1 MIKVLLIG
9 QLPMEVGGTYTTG
22 IAKVVYELS
31 KQNTKD
37 VEYCMY
43 ATNCKHSIAQ
53 ELSEYPNQYS
63 GYRLLIGRIAK
74 NILFH
79 PLKTIKEWKVY
90 RKTRDNPLRFE
101 LYKANF
107 QKVLQEIK
115 PDIIHMNGNGLAPLA
130 FADVNPHVPIVLTCH
145 GIFER
150 FEDPQSLAKLYADYL
165 TGLTDE
171 TWDEIH
177 RYYCFTDDSK
187 IKIIPNGVDTLKYYF
202 SKTDREDLR
211 RELGAE
217 DSTIVFITVA
227 SVQERK
233 GQFSFVKLIE
243 KLNIDYQYWIIGKGS
258 DSERIRQYCIENGLD
273 EKVKLLGY
281 RNSDEL
287 YKYYSAADIYAH
299 ASTMEGQALCEIE
312 AFSTGIKVLV
322 NDKIKGTIAKSEL
335 DEGDYMMLDFEHP
348 KYEQL
353 TTWINTPRDR
363 RSIKTMDWSEV
374 AKKYADWYKYILYEN
389 NNRRMINDL

>member
-9 QLPMEVGGTYTTG
+9 QLPKEVGGTYTTG

-31 KQNTKD
+31 KQKLDD
-37 VEYCMY
+37 VVYYMY
-43 ATNCKHSIAQ
+43 ATNCKYSVAQ
-53 ELSEYPNQYS
+53 KLSEFPNQYS
-63 GYRLLIGRIAK
+63 GYRYLLGRIAK
-74 NILFH
+74 NILTH
-79 PLKTIKEWKVY
+79 PIRTLKEWKAY
-90 RKTRDNPLRFE
+90 RKSGDNPFRFE

-107 QKVLQEIK
+107 QAILNDVK

-150 FEDPQSLAKLYADYL
+150 YEDPQSLAKLYADYL

-177 RYYCFTDDSK
+177 RYYCFTDNSK
-187 IKIIPNGVDTLKYYF
+187 IRIIPNGVDTSKFYF
-202 SKTDREDLR
+202 SQTDRENLR
-211 RELGAE
+211 RELGVG
-217 DSTIVFITVA
+217 DSTKVFVTVA

-233 GQFSFVKLIE
+233 GQFLFVKIIE
-243 KLNIDYQYWIIGKGS
+243 KLSNDYQYWIIGQGS
-258 DSERIRQYCIENGLD
+258 DTDRIQQYCLERGLNG
-273 EKVKLLGY
+273 KVKLLGY
-281 RNSDEL
+281 INSDEL

-335 DEGDYMMLDFEHP
+335 AEGDYLMLDFEHP
-348 KYEQL
+348 EYEKL
-353 TTWINTPRDR
+353 TLWINNCHERK
-363 RSIKTMDWSEV
+363 SIKSMDWGEV
-374 AKKYADWYKYILYEN
+374 AKQYADWYKHILKEKN
-389 NNRRMINDL
+389 N

>member
-1 MIKVLLIG
+1 MKVLLIG
-9 QLPMEVGGTYTTG
+9 QLPKEVGGTYTTG

-31 KQNTKD
+31 KQKISD
-37 VEYCMY
+37 AEYYMY
-43 ATNCKHSIAQ
+43 ATNCKHSVARR
-53 ELSEYPNQYS
+53 LSEYPNQYL
-63 GYRLLIGRIAK
+63 GYRFLIGRIVK

-90 RKTRDNPLRFE
+90 RKTGDNPLRFE

-107 QKVLQEIK
+107 QKVLQDVK

-171 TWDEIH
+171 TLEEIH
-177 RYYCFTDDSK
+177 NYYCFTDDSK
-187 IKIIPNGVDTLKYYF
+187 IKIIPNGVDTSKFYF
-202 SKTDREDLR
+202 SQTDREEIR
-211 RELGAE
+211 RELGAG
-217 DSTIVFITVA
+217 DSTKVFITVA

-233 GQFSFVKLIE
+233 GQFSFVKIIE
-243 KLNIDYQYWIIGKGS
+243 ELNIDCQYWIIGQGN
-258 DSERIRQYCIENGLD
+258 DVDRILQYCKSKKLED
-273 EKVKLLGY
+273 KVKLLGY
-281 RNSDEL
+281 RNGDEL

-312 AFSTGIKVLV
+312 AFSTGLPCLV
-322 NDKIKGTIAKSEL
+322 NNLIKGTIVKEEIENGEYLFYDNETPELCLIRDWIIKLNFNERKSRNNL
-335 DEGDYMMLDFEHP
+335 
-348 KYEQL
+348 
-353 TTWINTPRDR
+353 
-363 RSIKTMDWSEV
+363 DWSKV
-374 AKKYADWYKYILYEN
+374 AEKYCDFYIKILKEK
-389 NNRRMINDL
+389 R